1 MFSNT
6 LCGRGGFSKR
16 RLFRKAEDEALKLED
31 EAPCFLRM
39 RLPDFLRNVEDEA
52 PSFLRM
58 RLPDFLRNAED
69 EAPSFLRMRLP
80 DFLRNAE
87 DEAPSFLRMRLP
99 AFFKDEALWF
109 GLNYSWCQ
117 LPDLWFL
124 TIKLTINEIKSIQV
138 NMLFQIPALC

>member
-1 MFSNT
+1 M
-6 LCGRGGFSKR
+6 GFSKR

-39 RLPDFLRNVEDEA
+39 RLPDFLRNV
-52 PSFLRM
+52 
-58 RLPDFLRNAED
+58 ED

-138 NMLFQIPALC
+138 NMLFQISALC